1 MMTNDEAIK
10 FYFDLKHGR
19 LGNHTATEV
28 VETRERFEE
37 WLISQSGTGKLMVA
51 AARLVNA
58 VEKYAAPQPGEFLH
72 RSDLLRTKD
81 ILKSLLR

>member
-1 MMTNDEAIK
+1 MAIK
-10 FYFDLKHGR
+10 TKIIGIDP
-19 LGNHTATEV
+19 
-28 VETRERFEE
+28 
-37 WLISQSGTGKLMVA
+37 GTKTGL
-51 AARLVNA
+51 A

>member
-10 FYFDLKHGR
+10 FYFDLKAGR

-58 VEKYAAPQPGEFLH
+58 VERYARQECL
-72 RSDLLRTKD
+72 RSELMQTKD
-81 ILKSLLR
+81 NLKALLK